1 MRKAII
7 YLMMLTLVCLP
18 ALAGEDE
25 EREDKRLE
33 NCGKILNEILN
44 EPEHGMPQFVLD
56 RAYCVIMLPGTKKGN
71 GFIFTGGF
79 GGTFGRG
86 AMTCRTGEKFDGPWG
101 APKMVALEGVTWG
114 LALGG
119 ASTDILITVMNDK
132 GASSILTSKTKLG
145 GDVTATA
152 GPVGRDAAAESD
164 ATMKSELL
172 TFARAKGLFAGAQ
185 LSGSTLRADGPA
197 NEKIYGKKVDAK
209 DVVLHGSDAPPAAA
223 KLLLDS
229 LTQRS
234 PKRHEGAKPSDNSS
248 TTPAGN
254 SAPATPENSGQQPP
268 AATPSQRTGKS

>member
-1 MRKAII
+1 MRKAIVF
-7 YLMMLTLVCLP
+7 LMMLTLVSLP
-18 ALAGEDE
+18 LLAGEDE

-44 EPEHGMPQFVLD
+44 EPEHGMPQFILD

-101 APKMVALEGVTWG
+101 APTMVALEGVTWG

-119 ASTDILITVMNDK
+119 ASADILVLVMNDK

-164 ATMKSELL
+164 AMMKSELL

-223 KLLLDS
+223 KLLLDT
-229 LTQRS
+229 LNQRS
-234 PKRHEGAKPSDNSS
+234 PKKHEGPKPADD
-248 TTPAGN
+248 
-254 SAPATPENSGQQPP
+254 SAPKTPGNSGQLPP
-268 AATPSQRTGKS
+268 AVSPAERTAKS

>member
-1 MRKAII
+1 MRK
-7 YLMMLTLVCLP
+7 LLTFLTIATLFTLP
-18 ALAGEDE
+18 LAAGENE

-44 EPEHGMPQFVLD
+44 EPEHGMPQFILD

-86 AMTCRTGEKFDGPWG
+86 AMTCRTGDKFEGPWG
-101 APKMVALEGVTWG
+101 APTMVALEGVTWG
-114 LALGG
+114 LAAGG
-119 ASTDILITVMNDK
+119 ASADILVLVMNDK
-132 GASSILTSKTKLG
+132 GASSILTSKAKLG

-164 ATMKSELL
+164 AMMKSELL

-223 KLLLDS
+223 KLLLDT
-229 LTQRS
+229 LNQRS
-234 PKRHEGAKPSDNSS
+234 PKKHDA
-248 TTPAGN
+248 
-254 SAPATPENSGQQPP
+254 
-268 AATPSQRTGKS
+268 PSQPAESPSTKPAE

>member
-1 MRKAII
+1 MRKAIAL
-7 YLMMLTLVCLP
+7 LMMLTLAGLP
-18 ALAGEDE
+18 LVAGEDE

-44 EPEHGMPQFVLD
+44 EPEHSMPQFILD
-56 RAYCVIMLPGTKKGN
+56 RSYCVTMLPGTKKGN
-71 GFIFTGGF
+71 GFIFTAGF

-86 AMTCRTGEKFDGPWG
+86 AMTCRTGDKFDGPWG
-101 APKMVALEGVTWG
+101 APTMVALEGVTWG

-119 ASTDILITVMNDK
+119 ASTDILILVMNDK
-132 GASSILTSKTKLG
+132 GAGSILTSKAKLG

-164 ATMKSELL
+164 AMMKSELL

-209 DVVLHGSDAPPAAA
+209 DVVLTAAM
-223 KLLLDS
+223 LL
-229 LTQRS
+229 R
-234 PKRHEGAKPSDNSS
+234 RRPSCCWIL
-248 TTPAGN
+248 
-254 SAPATPENSGQQPP
+254 
-268 AATPSQRTGKS
+268 

>member
-1 MRKAII
+1 MRKLIA
-7 YLMMLTLVCLP
+7 LVMLFTLVSLP
-18 ALAGEDE
+18 LLAGEED

-44 EPEHGMPQFVLD
+44 EPEHGMPQYVLD
-56 RAYCVIMLPGTKKGN
+56 RSYCVIMLPGVKKAN
-71 GFIFTGGF
+71 AWIFSAGF

-101 APKMVALEGVTWG
+101 APTMVALEGVTWG
-114 LALGG
+114 MAIGG
-119 ASTDILITVMNDK
+119 ASTDILILVMNDK

-164 ATMKSELL
+164 AMMKSELL

-197 NEKIYGKKVDAK
+197 NEKIYNKKVDAK
-209 DVVLHGSDAPPAAA
+209 DVVLHGSDAPPEAA
-223 KLLLDS
+223 KFLLDT
-229 LTQRS
+229 LNKRS
-234 PKRHEGAKPSDNSS
+234 PTRHEGSRGQES
-248 TTPAGN
+248 T
-254 SAPATPENSGQQPP
+254 SAPDHS
-268 AATPSQRTGKS
+268 TPSTPSSQQGTYSPSSGKK